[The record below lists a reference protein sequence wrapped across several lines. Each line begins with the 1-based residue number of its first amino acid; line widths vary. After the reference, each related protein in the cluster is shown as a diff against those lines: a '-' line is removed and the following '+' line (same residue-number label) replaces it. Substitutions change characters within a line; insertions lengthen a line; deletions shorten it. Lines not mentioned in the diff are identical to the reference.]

1 MVSRKGYQF
10 RIYPNK
16 KQEIFFTK
24 TFGCVRFLYNHML
37 DDKIKYY
44 EKTKKMKQTTP
55 ASYKKDHPFLKEVDS
70 LALAN
75 AQLHLEAL
83 QRNRYRFSQMEIKA
97 SGETKLHDKYGQR
110 KYPII

>member
-44 EKTKKMKQTTP
+44 EETKKMKQTTP
-55 ASYKKDHPFLKEVDS
+55 ASYKKEHPFLKEVDS

-75 AQLHLEAL
+75 AQLHLEAA
-83 QRNRYRFSQMEIKA
+83 FK
-97 SGETKLHDKYGQR
+97 KLYK
-110 KYPII
+110 

>member
-1 MVSRKGYQF
+1 
-10 RIYPNK
+10 
-16 KQEIFFTK
+16 
-24 TFGCVRFLYNHML
+24 ML

-75 AQLHLEAL
+75 AQLHLEAAFEKFFKETDISFPKWKSKHQAKQSYTTNMVNGNIRL
-83 QRNRYRFSQMEIKA
+83 FTFYFIFIFKQTCRNITILLFAYRHCF
-97 SGETKLHDKYGQR
+97 
-110 KYPII
+110 

>member
-44 EKTKKMKQTTP
+44 EETKKMKQTTP
-55 ASYKKDHPFLKEVDS
+55 
-70 LALAN
+70 
-75 AQLHLEAL
+75 
-83 QRNRYRFSQMEIKA
+83 A

-110 KYPII
+110 KYPIV